1 MQSKPSTMETKINSL
16 RYFLSILFLLIIS
29 ASISGQSPQEVFK
42 KNRPAVCVVKFYK
55 NISSNSQ
62 IGSFTK
68 IKQNRIGIV
77 VNAKGLV
84 MVSSDVYPLSLDIVS
99 GGGSSFFSGE
109 PTDFKVKLWNGKE
122 YEAEFIGKDDLA
134 DVAFV
139 QIKDSLLNNLP
150 FIEFSP
156 TNDIQIGQ
164 TIYLLELLGESDNFE
179 PLFTPLT
186 INAILTVPR
195 KKILV
200 NHSLNAMSSGGLV
213 LAGEGK
219 AIGITLPDQNNFSFR
234 DRMNFEEPAA
244 NYLEIAPTEWFGD
257 LIKNPPVLTNDVYQG
272 KSWLGIRMQ
281 ALTKEL
287 REYWKVPGEGGV
299 VIDQIFSQ
307 SPAEKAGLKT
317 GDVIISFNENELKMD
332 TDEELDQFRELITQ
346 QPPDSRIT
354 LGIIRDGKPLD
365 KEVKLYAAPKAID
378 LAEKYQ
384 LIPLGFEVRE
394 LTHDILYD
402 YNLPLSTE
410 GVYVYQVDRA
420 APAGIGGLSI
430 GSIITEID
438 NQPVKDLDS
447 FKKIMEKALS
457 GNPKKI
463 MLKVQVRLMTGFVFV
478 DVK

>member
-1 MQSKPSTMETKINSL
+1 MSVSV
-16 RYFLSILFLLIIS
+16 F
-29 ASISGQSPQEVFK
+29 GQSPQEVFK
-42 KNRPAVCVVKFYK
+42 KNRPAVCLVKFYK

-68 IKQNRIGIV
+68 IKQNRIGV
-77 VNAKGLV
+77 LVNATGLV

-99 GGGSSFFSGE
+99 GGRSSFFSGE

-134 DVAFV
+134 EVAFV

-150 FIEFSP
+150 FVKFSS
-156 TNDIQIGQ
+156 TDDVQIGQ
-164 TIYLLELLGESDNFE
+164 TIYLLELLGESQNFE

-186 INAILTVPR
+186 INAILTLPR

-200 NHSLNAMSSGGLV
+200 NHYLNAMSSGGLV
-213 LAGEGK
+213 LTDQGK
-219 AIGITLPDQNNFSFR
+219 AIGITLPSQSDFSFH
-234 DRMNFEEPAA
+234 DQMGFDEPSP
-244 NYLEIAPTEWFGD
+244 NYLEVAPTEWFAA
-257 LIKNPPVLTNDVYQG
+257 LIKNPPVLAKDVYQG

-287 REYWKVPGEGGV
+287 REYWKVPSEGGV
-299 VIDQIFSQ
+299 VIDQVFSQ

-332 TDEELDQFRELITQ
+332 TDEDLDQFRELITQ
-346 QPPDSRIT
+346 QPPDTRIT
-354 LGIIRDGKPLD
+354 LGIIRDGKRLD

-402 YNLPLSTE
+402 YNLPLSTD

-430 GSIITEID
+430 GSIITEVD
-438 NQPVKDLDS
+438 NQHVKDLAS
-447 FKKIMEKALS
+447 FENIMEKILS

-463 MLKVQVRLMTGFVFV
+463 MFEVQVRLMTEFVFV